1 MLLESPDQYHSE
13 CCIYGTCASVV
24 LAAFTVLL
32 HLQFYTNLKIP
43 LNDYVI
49 TWHVVNPKT
58 HIVAHWKAL
67 INIYCCATYTGLMYP
82 WFVAHLQYFCKCGF
96 SVPYKECLITLH
108 ILDIIIHIICH

>member
-1 MLLESPDQYHSE
+1 M
-13 CCIYGTCASVV
+13 V

-32 HLQFYTNLKIP
+32 HLRFYTNLKIP
-43 LNDYVI
+43 LNEYVI
-49 TWHVVNPKT
+49 TWHVVNPTT

-67 INIYCCATYTGLMYP
+67 INIYCCATYTGLMYL

-96 SVPYKECLITLH
+96 SVPYKECLIMLH